1 MKGRSPF
8 IFIPQN
14 RLCRFEERGT
24 PRFLTDFLAVM
35 RCITRKSAA
44 RKNEAFV
51 FSEGGG
57 FADALKARSI
67 GLSFSVFSCI
77 PGIRKA
83 KKAKQPPAVYIN
95 HFNVAHS
102 NVTI

>member
-35 RCITRKSAA
+35 RSSTRKSAA
-44 RKNEAFV
+44 RKNEEFV
-51 FSEGGG
+51 FAEGGG
-57 FADALKARSI
+57 FVDDLNGTA
-67 GLSFSVFSCI
+67 
-77 PGIRKA
+77 
-83 KKAKQPPAVYIN
+83 
-95 HFNVAHS
+95 
-102 NVTI
+102 